1 MGDRG
6 VGEQRAGA
14 GGPTVSVS
22 ARAPIRSGIP
32 ASPPPP
38 LPQQGTGAGSPADGR
53 TAHRGATALAVLAS
67 ICAVLLGGVAAVVL
81 LLPHPEGE
89 TGSALAPPPSAA
101 GPRCQGTAC
110 EGRNPMQMK
119 CAAAPDTLA
128 RHRTTTGAWLELRYS
143 EECGTSWA
151 RMWGT
156 RVGDRLEMSATDRG
170 CAGVGDGDGDVR
182 SAEVRSAI
190 DADAYVH
197 TPMTA
202 ARPGTAV
209 RACFRPAAGGG
220 KECFDSRVAG

>member
-1 MGDRG
+1 M
-6 VGEQRAGA
+6 
-14 GGPTVSVS
+14 
-22 ARAPIRSGIP
+22 
-32 ASPPPP
+32 
-38 LPQQGTGAGSPADGR
+38 
-53 TAHRGATALAVLAS
+53 LAS
-67 ICAVLLGGVAAVVL
+67 ICAVLLGGVAAAVL

-101 GPRCQGTAC
+101 GPRCQGAAC
-110 EGRNPMQMK
+110 EGRSPMRMK
-119 CAAAPDTLA
+119 CAAAPVTLA

-156 RVGDRLEMSATDRG
+156 RVGDRLEMSAADRG

-182 SAEVRSAI
+182 GAEVRSDI

-202 ARPGTAV
+202 VRPGTAV

-220 KECFDSRVAG
+220 KECFDSRAAD